1 MSLFDLSASSAIMK
15 FWLETE
21 AKTDDAGEMTG
32 EIDTTIDDLL
42 KELEGSIEAKVENYC
57 WLIREI
63 EGRAAIRLL
72 ESKRIKALATTN
84 ENLVKSLK
92 DRLKFFF
99 ESQAI
104 LKLECKTFKVSI
116 ANNGGVQPLQVDLP
130 ADQLPPQF
138 QKVTIEADNASI
150 RKALE
155 MGTEI
160 DGVKLL
166 QRGTSLRIK

>member
-1 MSLFDLSASSAIMK
+1 MSLFDLSASAAIMK

-21 AKTDDAGEMTG
+21 SQTDEAGELTG

-42 KELEGSIEAKVENYC
+42 KELEGNIEAKVENYC

-63 EGRAAIRLL
+63 EARALIRQT
-72 ESKRIKALATTN
+72 EAKRIRNLALTN
-84 ENLVKSLK
+84 EAMVKSLK
-92 DRLKFFF
+92 ERLKFFF
-99 ESQAI
+99 ETQSIQ
-104 LKLECKTFKVSI
+104 KLECKTFKVSI

-130 ADQLPPQF
+130 PDQLPVMF
-138 QKVTIEADNASI
+138 QKVTIEPDNASI

-155 MGTEI
+155 IGTQI

-166 QRGTSLRIK
+166 PRGTSLRIK

>member
-92 DRLKFFF
+92 ERLKYFF
-99 ESQAI
+99 ETQSIQ
-104 LKLECKTFKVSI
+104 KLECKTFKVSI
-116 ANNGGVQPLQVDLP
+116 ANNGGVQPLQVDLS
-130 ADQLPPQF
+130 ADQLPVQF
-138 QKVTIEADNASI
+138 QKITIEADNASI

-160 DGVKLL
+160 EGVKLL

>member
-92 DRLKFFF
+92 ERLKFFF

-130 ADQLPPQF
+130 ADQLPVQF
-138 QKVTIEADNASI
+138 QKITIEADNASI

-160 DGVKLL
+160 EGVKLL

>member
-92 DRLKFFF
+92 ERLKFFF
-99 ESQAI
+99 EAQSIQ
-104 LKLECKTFKVSI
+104 KLECKTFKVSI
-116 ANNGGVQPLQVDLP
+116 ANNGGVQPLVVDVP

-138 QKVTIEADNASI
+138 QKITIEADNASI

-160 DGVKLL
+160 EGVKLL

>member
-92 DRLKFFF
+92 ERLKYFF
-99 ESQAI
+99 ETQSIQ
-104 LKLECKTFKVSI
+104 KLECKTFKVSI

-130 ADQLPPQF
+130 ADQLPVQF
-138 QKVTIEADNASI
+138 QKITIEADNASI

>member
-116 ANNGGVQPLQVDLP
+116 ANNGGVQPLVVDLP
-130 ADQLPPQF
+130 ADQLPVQF
-138 QKVTIEADNASI
+138 QKITIEADNASI

-160 DGVKLL
+160 EGVKLL

>member
-130 ADQLPPQF
+130 ADQLPVQF
-138 QKVTIEADNASI
+138 QKITIEADNASI

-160 DGVKLL
+160 EGVKLL

>member
-42 KELEGSIEAKVENYC
+42 KELEGSIEAKIENYC

-92 DRLKFFF
+92 ERLKFFF

-160 DGVKLL
+160 EGVKLL

>member
-92 DRLKFFF
+92 ERLKFFF
-99 ESQAI
+99 EAPSIQ
-104 LKLECKTFKVSI
+104 KLECKTFKVSI

-160 DGVKLL
+160 EGVKLL

>member
-160 DGVKLL
+160 EGVKLL

>member
-1 MSLFDLSASSAIMK
+1 MSLFDLSASAAIMK

-21 AKTDDAGEMTG
+21 AKTDDAGELTG

-92 DRLKFFF
+92 ERLKFFF

-116 ANNGGVQPLQVDLP
+116 ANNGGVQPLVVDVP
-130 ADQLPPQF
+130 ADQLPVQF
-138 QKVTIEADNASI
+138 QKITIEADNASI

-160 DGVKLL
+160 EGVKLL

>member
-92 DRLKFFF
+92 ERLKFFF
-99 ESQAI
+99 EAQSIQ
-104 LKLECKTFKVSI
+104 KLECKTFKVSI

-160 DGVKLL
+160 EGVKLL

>member
-57 WLIREI
+57 WLIKEI

-92 DRLKFFF
+92 ERLKFFF

-130 ADQLPPQF
+130 ADQLPVQF

-160 DGVKLL
+160 EGVKLL

>member
-92 DRLKFFF
+92 ERLKYFF
-99 ESQAI
+99 ETQSIQ
-104 LKLECKTFKVSI
+104 KLECKTFKVSI

-160 DGVKLL
+160 EGVKLL

>member
-1 MSLFDLSASSAIMK
+1 MSLFDLSSSAAIMK

-21 AKTDDAGEMTG
+21 AKTDDAGELTG

-92 DRLKFFF
+92 ERLKFFF
-99 ESQAI
+99 EAQSIQ
-104 LKLECKTFKVSI
+104 KLECKTFKVSI

>member
-92 DRLKFFF
+92 ERLKFFF
-99 ESQAI
+99 EAQSIQ
-104 LKLECKTFKVSI
+104 KLECKTFKVSI

-130 ADQLPPQF
+130 ADQLPVQF

-160 DGVKLL
+160 EGVKLL

>member
-1 MSLFDLSASSAIMK
+1 MSLFDLSASAAIMK
-15 FWLETE
+15 FWMETE

-42 KELEGSIEAKVENYC
+42 KELEGSIESKVENYC

-63 EGRAAIRLL
+63 EARALVRQTEA
-72 ESKRIKALATTN
+72 KRIKALATTN
-84 ENLVKSLK
+84 ENMVKSLK
-92 DRLKFFF
+92 ERLKFFF
-99 ESQAI
+99 ETQSIQ
-104 LKLECKTFKVSI
+104 KLECKTFKVSI

-138 QKVTIEADNASI
+138 QKVTIEPDNASI

-160 DGVKLL
+160 EGVKLL

>member
-92 DRLKFFF
+92 ERLKFFF
-99 ESQAI
+99 EAQSIQ
-104 LKLECKTFKVSI
+104 KLECKTFKVSI

>member
-1 MSLFDLSASSAIMK
+1 MSLFDLSTSSAILK
-15 FWLETE
+15 FWIETE
-21 AKTDDAGEMTG
+21 AKTDDAGELTG
-32 EIDTTIDDLL
+32 EINTTIDDLL

-92 DRLKFFF
+92 ERLKFFF

-104 LKLECKTFKVSI
+104 QKLECKTFKVSI

-130 ADQLPPQF
+130 ADQLPVQF
-138 QKVTIEADNASI
+138 QKVTIEPDNASI

-160 DGVKLL
+160 EGVKLL

>member
-63 EGRAAIRLL
+63 EGRAAIRPL

-92 DRLKFFF
+92 ERLKFFF
-99 ESQAI
+99 EAQSIQ
-104 LKLECKTFKVSI
+104 KLECKTFKVSI

-160 DGVKLL
+160 EGVKLL

>member
-1 MSLFDLSASSAIMK
+1 MSLFDLSASAAIMK
-15 FWLETE
+15 FWMETE
-21 AKTDDAGEMTG
+21 AKTDDAGELTG

-92 DRLKFFF
+92 ERLKFFF

-116 ANNGGVQPLQVDLP
+116 ANNGGVQPLVVDVP
-130 ADQLPPQF
+130 ADQLPVQF
-138 QKVTIEADNASI
+138 QKITIEADNASI

-160 DGVKLL
+160 EGVKLL

>member
-92 DRLKFFF
+92 ERLKFFF
-99 ESQAI
+99 EAQSIQ
-104 LKLECKTFKVSI
+104 KLECKTFKVSI

-130 ADQLPPQF
+130 ADQLPVQF
-138 QKVTIEADNASI
+138 QKITIEADNASI

-160 DGVKLL
+160 EGVKLL

>member
-92 DRLKFFF
+92 ERLKFFF
-99 ESQAI
+99 EAQSIQ
-104 LKLECKTFKVSI
+104 KLECKTFKVSI

-130 ADQLPPQF
+130 ADQLPVQF
-138 QKVTIEADNASI
+138 QKITIEADNASI

>member
-130 ADQLPPQF
+130 ADQLPVQF
-138 QKVTIEADNASI
+138 QKITIEADNASI

>member
-92 DRLKFFF
+92 ERLKYFF
-99 ESQAI
+99 ETQSIQ
-104 LKLECKTFKVSI
+104 KLECKTFKVSI

-130 ADQLPPQF
+130 ADQLPVQF
-138 QKVTIEADNASI
+138 QKITIEADNASI

-160 DGVKLL
+160 EGVKLL

>member
-1 MSLFDLSASSAIMK
+1 MSLFDLSASAAIMK
-15 FWLETE
+15 FWIETE
-21 AKTDDAGEMTG
+21 SNTDEAGELTG
-32 EIDTTIDDLL
+32 EINPTIDALL
-42 KELEGSIEAKVENYC
+42 AELEGNIEAKVENYC

-92 DRLKFFF
+92 ERLKFFF

-130 ADQLPPQF
+130 ADQLPVQF
-138 QKVTIEADNASI
+138 QKITIEADNQAL
-150 RKALE
+150 RKAIE
-155 MGTEI
+155 IGTEI

-166 QRGTSLRIK
+166 PRGTSLRIK

>member
-92 DRLKFFF
+92 ERLKFFF
-99 ESQAI
+99 EAQSIQ
-104 LKLECKTFKVSI
+104 KLECKTFKVSI
-116 ANNGGVQPLQVDLP
+116 ANNGGVQPLQVDIP

-160 DGVKLL
+160 EGVKLL